1 MLELRNLRRKYH
13 NPVRSLCV
21 KFEEILR
28 QVVEFAGSAFI
39 QRTLKRTTSSSPED
53 SPESSSGSQSPAA
66 FTLRCRDLSGDGGGR
81 SCLRHVNV
89 LEISEIFQERN

>member
-1 MLELRNLRRKYH
+1 MMELRNLRRKYH

-28 QVVEFAGSAFI
+28 QVVEFAGSAFL
-39 QRTLKRTTSSSPED
+39 QRTLKRTASTSSSSED

-66 FTLRCRDLSGDGGGR
+66 FTLRCRDLFTPLENRG
-81 SCLRHVNV
+81 CLDLNY
-89 LEISEIFQERN
+89 Q

>member
-28 QVVEFAGSAFI
+28 QVVEFSGSAFL
-39 QRTLKRTTSSSPED
+39 QRTLKRTASTSSSSED

-66 FTLRCRDLSGDGGGR
+66 FTLRCRDLLPLDFRDYLNLALR
-81 SCLRHVNV
+81 SFR
-89 LEISEIFQERN
+89 E